1 MATDTDDLL
10 GAKGVC
16 RELTECAPVGYGEVH
31 TAEPPA
37 SHQLDVMRED
47 AATAELTRDG
57 ADECLNFLYRGVG
70 LAYMY
75 APDAETEE
83 VSDAQGFAY
92 ITERG
97 RCDGDDLLGQHKGYL
112 W

>member
-1 MATDTDDLL
+1 M
-10 GAKGVC
+10 
-16 RELTECAPVGYGEVH
+16 
-31 TAEPPA
+31 

-47 AATAELTRDG
+47 AATAELTRNR
-57 ADECLNFLYRGVG
+57 ADERLELLYRGVG

-83 VSDAQGFAY
+83 VSDAQGFAC

-97 RCDGDDLLGQHKGYL
+97 WCDGDDLLG
-112 W
+112 